1 MLRRK
6 TNSAITNYIRKDF
19 MYTKYLYKYYIN
31 TLSIHIHIYTNI
43 TTLLL
48 VSIKN
53 GLSENKVERPFLY
66 FSFCHDSI
74 WLVMRNFFLSKSLR
88 RWIYSYIKSRE
99 KKFSF
104 PISAMLH
111 STFPWYCLGIV
122 STCVLVFVCPGVSG
136 RMREKD
142 KRE

>member
-74 WLVMRNFFLSKSLR
+74 WLVMRKKNCPKAYGGGSTSTLNHGKRNFP
-88 RWIYSYIKSRE
+88 
-99 KKFSF
+99 F
-104 PISAMLH
+104 PFQPCFIPLFH
-111 STFPWYCLGIV
+111 GTVWVLL
-122 STCVLVFVCPGVSG
+122 VLVYLCLCALV
-136 RMREKD
+136 
-142 KRE
+142 